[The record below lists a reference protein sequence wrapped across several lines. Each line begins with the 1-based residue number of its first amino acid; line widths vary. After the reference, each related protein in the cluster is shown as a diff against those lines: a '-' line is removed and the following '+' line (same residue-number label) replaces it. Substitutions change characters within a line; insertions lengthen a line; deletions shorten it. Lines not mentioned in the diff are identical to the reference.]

1 MGFGLNFCQLHI
13 GSNLFSFCSQ
23 AHNGNLT
30 ARETCKAGFSEEDY
44 TALISENILEGER
57 LLKGRGLAEWEEIA
71 HHALDGGETFP
82 GTGKAGLSL
91 RQALC
96 KMMALRSVRWGMWGP
111 RRHFASQVNDSE
123 CLSFLSE
130 VNHFLGNKLEF
141 GCNVTQI
148 MCRERLSC

>member
-1 MGFGLNFCQLHI
+1 MNFCPLHI
-13 GSNLFSFCSQ
+13 CSNLSSFRSQ
-23 AHNGNLT
+23 AHNGDLT

-57 LLKGRGLAEWEEIA
+57 LLKGRGLGGCKKK
-71 HHALDGGETFP
+71 LRVVLRMGETFP
-82 GTGKAGLSL
+82 GTGKVGLPLS
-91 RQALC
+91 RALC
-96 KMMALRSVRWGMWGP
+96 RMMAPRSVRWGGLGTSK
-111 RRHFASQVNDSE
+111 RHFSWQVNDSE
-123 CLSFLSE
+123 CLSFMSE